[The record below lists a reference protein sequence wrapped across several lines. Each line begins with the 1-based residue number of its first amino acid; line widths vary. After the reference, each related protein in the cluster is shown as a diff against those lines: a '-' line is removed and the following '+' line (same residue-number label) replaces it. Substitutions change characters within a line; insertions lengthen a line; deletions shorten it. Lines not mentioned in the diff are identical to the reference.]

1 MARKNNELAKATTTT
16 TRKTVDGIVTVAHT
30 TTGYDV
36 RNNLRTMQTVDATLE
51 DKSRVTMHELT
62 LKLLVAM
69 DAHTVA
75 DYKAAKTEANAAI
88 IDAIQTKGLNNVIS
102 NVDKPGCITG
112 VYIADN
118 EAKLNSAD
126 SNRFARAAVAQ
137 TAIDPDA
144 AGAYAG
150 IITRAA
156 APQRAAAVGG
166 LSDNLAAVLAAD
178 SRDRAAVLAGLSAKD
193 REALA
198 AMLLDC

>member
-1 MARKNNELAKATTTT
+1 MARKNELSKATTTT
-16 TRKTVDGIVTVAHT
+16 SAKTVHGIKTVAHT
-30 TTGYDV
+30 TTGYDA
-36 RNNLRTMQTVDATLE
+36 RNNLRTVRTVDALTD
-51 DKSRVTMHELT
+51 DKTRVTVHELT
-62 LKLLVAM
+62 LKLLVAL
-69 DAHTVA
+69 DEPTRN
-75 DYKAAKTEANAAI
+75 DYTAAKTEANSAI
-88 IDAIQTKGLNNVIS
+88 IDAIRDNGLEFVVANSAQT
-102 NVDKPGCITG
+102 GCIAS

-118 EAKLNSAD
+118 EAKLNSVDA
-126 SNRFARAAVAQ
+126 NKFARAAVAQ

-178 SRDRAAVLAGLSAKD
+178 KRDRAAVLSGLSARE